1 MTNLKNTNTKTIFF
15 DVYQTLLSVDYDGN
29 EKAWNIFSKFL
40 NNQRVLIDTSQF
52 QKLFIQEKQ
61 RYYDLVE
68 DPKMELRHH
77 NLFNLVNTIFLN
89 HDVKI
94 EKNELLNLIWEFRQL
109 HHPDL
114 ELYHGVK
121 DILHELSQKYT
132 LSIASYT
139 QGSYTHREL
148 EKLGI
153 AQYFSY
159 FIFSSDIGYK
169 KTDQEFYRICLQKTN
184 NKPDECL
191 MIGDNY
197 LQDVVIPKRIGL
209 KAILIKNPLTDKR
222 NIIDDAKP
230 DGIIRLNDI
239 ATLPLI
245 IQSIL

>member
-1 MTNLKNTNTKTIFF
+1 MTNLKNTDTKTIFF

-40 NNQRVLIDTSQF
+40 NNQRVLINTSQF

-61 RYYDLVE
+61 RYYDSVE

-77 NLFNLVNTIFLN
+77 SLFNLVNTVFLN

-109 HHPDL
+109 HHLDL
-114 ELYHGVK
+114 ELYHGIK
-121 DILHELSQKYT
+121 DVLYELSKKYT

-139 QGSYTHREL
+139 QGSYTYKEL
-148 EKLGI
+148 EKFDI

-169 KTDQEFYRICLQKTN
+169 KTDQEFYKICLQKTN
-184 NKPDECL
+184 NEPDECL

-197 LQDVVIPKRIGL
+197 LQDVVIPKRVGL
-209 KAILIKNPLTDKR
+209 KAILIKNPSTDKQ
-222 NIIDDAKP
+222 NIINDVEPDDIVQLK
-230 DGIIRLNDI
+230 DI
-239 ATLPLI
+239 AILPSV